1 MKLIDKFVSLIEA
14 GQKHEIGDLN
24 AKARIV
30 TSEEAD
36 SNVTRKLANSP

>member
-1 MKLIDKFVSLIEA
+1 MKQIDEFVSLIEA
-14 GQKHEIGDLN
+14 GQEHEIVDLN
-24 AKARIV
+24 AKTRIV